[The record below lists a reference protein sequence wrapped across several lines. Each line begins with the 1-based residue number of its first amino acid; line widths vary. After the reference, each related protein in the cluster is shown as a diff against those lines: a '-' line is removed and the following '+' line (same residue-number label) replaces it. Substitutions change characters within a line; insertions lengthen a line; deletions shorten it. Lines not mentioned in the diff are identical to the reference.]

1 MDPTAKLMS
10 TNPKPAAVPAAVPG
24 PETVGDEV
32 LTELIRRLQDIE
44 GGHRALAE
52 KMGQLYIYADQHDL
66 ASLTR
71 SLDRPM
77 RHASESE
84 RALAAIL
91 DALKLRSI
99 RRQQRKT

>member
-10 TNPKPAAVPAAVPG
+10 TNPKPTALAG
-24 PETVGDEV
+24 PEKVGDEV

-44 GGHRALAE
+44 GGHRALAQ

-71 SLDRPM
+71 RLDRPM
-77 RHASESE
+77 RYASESE

-91 DALKLRSI
+91 DALKLRTM
-99 RRQQRKT
+99 RRQQRKM

>member
-1 MDPTAKLMS
+1 MDPIAKVMS
-10 TNPKPAAVPAAVPG
+10 TNPKPTAMAG
-24 PETVGDEV
+24 PDTVGDEV

-44 GGHRALAE
+44 GGHRALAQ
-52 KMGQLYIYADQHDL
+52 KLGQLYIYADEHDL

-77 RHASESE
+77 RYASENE
-84 RALAAIL
+84 RALASIL